1 MSYFCIDTNIISEEK
16 ENKGMNETPNNIE
29 KKKRDHRGE
38 LNPHWGHVMTKES
51 KDKISN
57 TQKQR
62 YEMISKLVRKG
73 MANPL
78 TEERVKQIC
87 GQVID
92 DYFKKNLIE
101 VKQNNNNKKPM
112 NINL

>member
-1 MSYFCIDTNIISEEK
+1 MSYFCIENITSEDK
-16 ENKGMNETPNNIE
+16 ENKRMNDTPSNFE

-38 LNPHWGHVMTKES
+38 LNPHFGHIQSRES
-51 KDKISN
+51 RDKISN

-73 MANPL
+73 MAQPID
-78 TEERVKQIC
+78 EERVKQIC
-87 GQVID
+87 SEAIE
-92 DYFKKNLIE
+92 DYFKRNLIE
-101 VKQNNNNKKPM
+101 VKQNNSNRPM

>member
-1 MSYFCIDTNIISEEK
+1 MSYFCIDTNIISEGK
-16 ENKGMNETPNNIE
+16 ENKAMNETPSNVE
-29 KKKRDHRGE
+29 KKKRDHRNE
-38 LNPHWGHVMTKES
+38 RNPHFGHIQTKES
-51 KDKISN
+51 RDKISN

-73 MANPL
+73 MAQPID
-78 TEERVKQIC
+78 EERVKEIC

-92 DYFKKNLIE
+92 DYFKRNIIE
-101 VKQNNNNKKPM
+101 VKQNNKKPM